1 MRKVKVYFGLSILP
15 AIFFIVILI
24 FYFFGI
30 LNSKEFNSLFYGF
43 LFATINFILGI
54 ISIRFGF
61 EKSDNIFLILVFGGL
76 IVRLFLMLILIV
88 IALKFLFVSLYSFI
102 FTTFI
107 LYFYYLIV
115 EILILTRKKNF
126 ILKTK

>member
-1 MRKVKVYFGLSILP
+1 MKKVKTYLILGIIP
-15 AIFFIVILI
+15 AIFFVLI
-24 FYFFGI
+24 ITSYSLGSI
-30 LNSKEFNSLFYGF
+30 NSTEFNSLFYGF
-43 LFATINFILGI
+43 LFSSINFFLGI
-54 ISIRFGF
+54 ISIHFGF
-61 EKSDNIFLILVFGGL
+61 EKSDNIFLILVLGGL

-88 IALKFLFVSLYSFI
+88 IALKFLYVSLYSFI

-115 EILILTRKKNF
+115 EFFILNKKKNF